1 MSNVF
6 EVLKD
11 RGYIKQMTHEEEIK
25 ELLEKEKVT
34 FYIGFDPTADSLH
47 VGHFIAMMF
56 MSHMQQH
63 GHRPIALIGGGTA
76 QIGDP
81 SGRTDMRQMM
91 TDEIIAHN
99 VASIKKQMEKF
110 IDFSDDKALLVNN
123 ADWLRGLNY
132 IDFIRDIGSQ
142 FSVNRMLSAEC
153 FKSRMENG
161 GLSFLEFNYML
172 MQGYD
177 FLVLNRKFGCTMQL
191 GGDDQWS
198 NMIAGVD
205 LIRKKDRKSSYAM
218 TCTLLTNSEGHKMGK
233 TAKGALWLDPKKTS
247 PYDFYQYWRNLPD
260 ADVAQPLALLT
271 FLPMDEVRRLSS
283 LEGAEINEAKK
294 VLAYEVTKIV
304 HGEEEAE
311 KAKQASEAL
320 FEQGGF
326 DLTNV
331 PTSEV
336 TEEVLGKGV
345 VDLMVEL
352 GLLKTKSEGRR
363 LVQQNGLTINDE
375 KVTDFAM
382 LITKDL
388 FIDGAM
394 MLRQGKKKYNRVVI
408 K

>member
-25 ELLEKEKVT
+25 ELLAKEKVT

-110 IDFSDDKALLVNN
+110 IDFSEDKALLVNN

-177 FLVLNRKFGCTMQL
+177 FLVLNRKYGCTMQL

-205 LIRKKDRKSSYAM
+205 LIRKKDRKQGYAM
-218 TCTLLTNSEGHKMGK
+218 TCTLLTNSEGNKMGK
-233 TAKGALWLDPKKTS
+233 TAKGALWLDPEKTS
-247 PYDFYQYWRNLPD
+247 PYEFYQYWRNLPD

-271 FLPMDEVRRLSS
+271 FLPMDEVRRLSM

-304 HGEEEAE
+304 HGEEEAN
-311 KAKQASEAL
+311 KARQASEAL
-320 FEQGGF
+320 FGQGGL

-331 PTSEV
+331 PTLEV
-336 TEEVLGKGV
+336 TEEVLGKGL

-363 LVQQNGLTINDE
+363 LVQQNGLTVNDD

-382 LITKDL
+382 EITNDL
-388 FIDGAM
+388 FVDGAM
-394 MLRQGKKKYNRVVI
+394 MIKQGKKKYNRIVI

>member
-11 RGYIKQMTHEEEIK
+11 RGYVKQMTHEEEMK

-142 FSVNRMLSAEC
+142 FSVNRMLAAEC
-153 FKSRMENG
+153 FKSRMEEG

-177 FLVLNRKFGCTMQL
+177 FLVLNRKYGCTMQL

-205 LIRKKDRKSSYAM
+205 LIRKKDRKQGYAM
-218 TCTLLTNSEGHKMGK
+218 TCTLLTNSEGKKMGK
-233 TAKGALWLDPKKTS
+233 TAKGALWLDPEKTS
-247 PYDFYQYWRNLPD
+247 PYEFYQYWRNLPD

-271 FLPMDEVRRLSS
+271 FLPMDEVRRLSA

-320 FEQGGF
+320 FGQGGV
-326 DLTNV
+326 DLSNV

-336 TEEVLGKGV
+336 TTEVVGMGV

-363 LVQQNGLTINDE
+363 LVQQNGLSINDE

-382 LITKDL
+382 EITADL
-388 FIDGAM
+388 FVDGAI
-394 MLRQGKKKYNRVVI
+394 MLKQGKKKYNRIVI